1 MKKTWLLTLAMVA
14 MLASSAVAAPGA
26 IWVGVNGGVGLPFGE
41 FKDAASTGFNLGLTG
56 DYMMSDTW
64 ALGGELGWH
73 KFGGNDDFEKSETA
87 RLGVPV
93 EITIRAIPITAHA
106 KFLMPANES
115 AAPFVKAALG
125 LYNLN
130 TKIDAGVEGD
140 SDESNTKLGF
150 QVGGGLNFKSTESV
164 AYGAELLY
172 HYIATENKASNM
184 ITLRGQLLFGFQGQ

>member
-1 MKKTWLLTLAMVA
+1 MKKTWLLTLALTA

-26 IWVGVNGGVGLPFGE
+26 IWVGVNGGIGLPFGD
-41 FKDAASTGFNLGLTG
+41 FRDVASTGFNLGLTG
-56 DYMMSDTW
+56 DYMMSDSW

-73 KFGGNDDFEKSETA
+73 KFGGNDDFEKSESA
-87 RLGVPV
+87 RLSVPV

-106 KFLMPANES
+106 KYLLPANES

-130 TKIDAGVEGD
+130 TKTDAGSLGD
-140 SDESNTKLGF
+140 DNESSTKPGF
-150 QVGGGLNFKSTESV
+150 QFGGGLNFKSTESV

-172 HYIATENKASNM
+172 HYIATEDKASNM
-184 ITLRGQLLFGFQGQ
+184 ITLRGQLLFGFPGR